1 MRLFI
6 TDLMVLCLLSST
18 SSVFMYDN
26 VNPTILVHTSSYF
39 VARQR
44 WLEVIFLD
52 VGLRVETSL
61 TFNGKSGFQ

>member
-1 MRLFI
+1 
-6 TDLMVLCLLSST
+6 
-18 SSVFMYDN
+18 MYDN